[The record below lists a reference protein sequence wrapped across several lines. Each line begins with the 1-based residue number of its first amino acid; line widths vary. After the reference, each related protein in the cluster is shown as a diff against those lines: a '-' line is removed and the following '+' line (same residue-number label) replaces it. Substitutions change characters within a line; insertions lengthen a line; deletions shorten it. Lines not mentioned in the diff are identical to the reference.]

1 MSPNAEQSQ
10 DRQPKAR
17 IFISYSRKD
26 MTFADRL
33 DAALKAR
40 GFDPLIDRTEIYVF
54 EDWWQR
60 IQNLIIQADTVI
72 FVLSPDSV
80 SSDTCH
86 KEVRFAASRNKRFA
100 PIQFRQVDTK
110 MVPSALERLDFEFF
124 DDAEKFE
131 QNVDR
136 LVEALE
142 VDINWIRKH
151 TEFGEQA
158 HSWADAKRP
167 QGLLLRSPILE
178 EAEHWI
184 VSRPRDAVPPT
195 AETHAFVAESRH
207 STARGRDILTAS
219 LATGLLLALGLVG
232 LAYWQRGIAQGQKV
246 IAQAEAARTHQ
257 ALETITQ
264 MANTLV
270 IELGRDPRALS
281 LPPDLLRQIFDR
293 AILGYDE
300 VIMLDP
306 TDSQTFNNRGNAYFA
321 KGDLDQATD
330 EYDDAIADY
339 DRAIVLDQKNALA
352 YSNRCWTHVV
362 LGQNLQQALLD
373 CDEALRIEPKN
384 ARAFDNRGFAYLKL
398 GRADNAIEN
407 FNAALEINPKLAT
420 SLYGRGLAKLQN
432 RDREDARVD
441 MAASKTIQTDVAD
454 QLARFDIK

>member
-1 MSPNAEQSQ
+1 M
-10 DRQPKAR
+10 
-17 IFISYSRKD
+17 
-26 MTFADRL
+26 
-33 DAALKAR
+33 
-40 GFDPLIDRTEIYVF
+40 
-54 EDWWQR
+54 
-60 IQNLIIQADTVI
+60 
-72 FVLSPDSV
+72 
-80 SSDTCH
+80 
-86 KEVRFAASRNKRFA
+86 
-100 PIQFRQVDTK
+100 
-110 MVPSALERLDFEFF
+110 
-124 DDAEKFE
+124 
-131 QNVDR
+131 
-136 LVEALE
+136 
-142 VDINWIRKH
+142 
-151 TEFGEQA
+151 
-158 HSWADAKRP
+158 
-167 QGLLLRSPILE
+167 
-178 EAEHWI
+178 
-184 VSRPRDAVPPT
+184 PPT

-398 GRADNAIEN
+398 GRADDAIEN

-432 RDREDARVD
+432 GDREGAQVD
-441 MAASKTIQTDVAD
+441 MAASKNIQTDVAD
-454 QLARFDIK
+454 QLARYDIK